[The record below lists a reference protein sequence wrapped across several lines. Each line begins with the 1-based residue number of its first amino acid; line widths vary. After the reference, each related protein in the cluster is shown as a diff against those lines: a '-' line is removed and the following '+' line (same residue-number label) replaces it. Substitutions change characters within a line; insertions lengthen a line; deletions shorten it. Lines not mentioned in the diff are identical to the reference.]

1 MGIGSNMIYLVPAY
15 GRSYKT
21 RDDMIE
27 AWKEGSDFKI
37 LSGPWTGAYTSMRD
51 TRELVTKY
59 GQIVL
64 TCPRG
69 GIEVRLG
76 E

>member
-1 MGIGSNMIYLVPAY
+1 MIYLVPAY
-15 GRSYKT
+15 GRAYDT
-21 RDDMIE
+21 RDAMIKD
-27 AWKEGSDFKI
+27 WTDGKDFKI

-51 TRELVTKY
+51 SKELRKE

-69 GIEVRLG
+69 GFEVRLG

>member
-1 MGIGSNMIYLVPAY
+1 MIYLVPAY

-21 RDDMIE
+21 RDAMIKD
-27 AWKEGSDFKI
+27 WTEGKDFKI
-37 LSGPWTGAYTSMRD
+37 LSGPWMGAYTSMRD
-51 TRELVTKY
+51 SQRLKREY